1 MSKKRWPLHYLSF
14 EIFGLCQKFTEI
26 IFLRCSKEIFKIPMA
41 VVAKKDI
48 ENLTKQVLNQKRD
61 ILEAIEQEHVQID
74 SSLLHEKFFPEFTQK
89 SNKIIE
95 PQLELINGEPL
106 ISLNDMEALIRRFD
120 ELDKVLS
127 TSKIFIANNN
137 LANTAVRKENHGIKR
152 KYNFVE
158 YSIFH

>member
-1 MSKKRWPLHYLSF
+1 
-14 EIFGLCQKFTEI
+14 
-26 IFLRCSKEIFKIPMA
+26 MA

-74 SSLLHEKFFPEFTQK
+74 SSLLHENFFPEFSQK

-106 ISLNDMEALIRRFD
+106 ISLNDMEALICRFD

-127 TSKIFIANNN
+127 TSKILSANNN
-137 LANTAVRKENHGIKR
+137 MASTAVRKENHSIKR
-152 KYNFVE
+152 KYNFLE